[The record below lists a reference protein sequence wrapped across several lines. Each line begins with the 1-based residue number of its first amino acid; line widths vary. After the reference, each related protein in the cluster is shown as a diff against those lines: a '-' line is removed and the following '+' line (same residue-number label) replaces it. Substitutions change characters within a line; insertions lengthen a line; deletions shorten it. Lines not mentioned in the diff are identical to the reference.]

1 MASSSLH
8 PSPILQPGIGPAK
21 EQNIAGKTIGSQAST
36 ISHPCGASSIGF
48 DNDGLAEKRFAPV
61 KARAANGEARIN
73 GMRMREV
80 GVGIM
85 RKEPDVWCIKG
96 MMEKRV
102 RRRVRPIASGME
114 RRSSRPRVGLDGMS
128 LWKEVCVCIR
138 SIGSACV
145 ESNRSLQYTRVNP
158 KSSPTLGLR
167 SHEGGVLVQIA
178 GSGLACDQHVHGSEV
193 RLT

>member
-1 MASSSLH
+1 M
-8 PSPILQPGIGPAK
+8 
-21 EQNIAGKTIGSQAST
+21 
-36 ISHPCGASSIGF
+36 
-48 DNDGLAEKRFAPV
+48 

-85 RKEPDVWCIKG
+85 RKDPGDWCIKG

-102 RRRVRPIASGME
+102 RRRLRPIASGME
-114 RRSSRPRVGLDGMS
+114 RRSSRPRVGLEGIS
-128 LWKEVCVCIR
+128 LRRGVCVCIR

-145 ESNRSLQYTRVNP
+145 ESDRSLQYTRVNP

-167 SHEGGVLVQIA
+167 SHDGGVLVQIA
-178 GSGLACDQHVHGSEV
+178 GSRLACDHHVHGSEV